1 MKLFRFVDIS
11 AILLL
16 FYSCDN
22 HEFNNPGDYTGGVE
36 MISVIGGYFNIE
48 KDPSHNV
55 YINDFQISKY
65 EITNEQFCVFLNSI
79 KCGSNGS
86 FGNTAYI
93 KLDKDCQIEYIDR
106 LFIPKKG
113 KEKYPV
119 HRTTWYGGDAY
130 CKWAAGRLPTE
141 AEWEYAASGGNK
153 SQGYIYSG
161 GNNYDE
167 VGWNSNNS
175 NYEVHA
181 VGLKRPNEL
190 GLYDMSGN
198 LREWCQDWYGEYDLS
213 QKINPQGPANGKQK
227 VTRGGDCYY
236 GDYTIIER
244 EGTEPAWPYE
254 GFRLVRETK

>member
-86 FGNTAYI
+86 FEILHILN
-93 KLDKDCQIEYIDR
+93 
-106 LFIPKKG
+106 
-113 KEKYPV
+113 
-119 HRTTWYGGDAY
+119 
-130 CKWAAGRLPTE
+130 
-141 AEWEYAASGGNK
+141 
-153 SQGYIYSG
+153 
-161 GNNYDE
+161 
-167 VGWNSNNS
+167 
-175 NYEVHA
+175 
-181 VGLKRPNEL
+181 
-190 GLYDMSGN
+190 
-198 LREWCQDWYGEYDLS
+198 
-213 QKINPQGPANGKQK
+213 
-227 VTRGGDCYY
+227 
-236 GDYTIIER
+236 
-244 EGTEPAWPYE
+244 
-254 GFRLVRETK
+254 